1 MISLRKPICLR
12 KPPRPQPSAIP
23 AANYAGLSL
32 AKGPR
37 PSHPEIIC
45 VIHLL
50 ARQAARHAF
59 ALDSATMNDHFSEG
73 TLS

>member
-1 MISLRKPICLR
+1 MISLRKPLSLR
-12 KPPRPQPSAIP
+12 KPPRPQPSAVP
-23 AANYAGLSL
+23 TANYVGLSL

-37 PSHPEIIC
+37 PSHPKIIC

-59 ALDSATMNDHFSEG
+59 ALHLATMNDHVSEG